1 MFTPTTRPPPPS
13 SSDDPRGPPLSS
25 RGAYGP
31 GGAASHIGGR
41 HGNGRLALPDVGGP
55 DRKPRAGGLCAV
67 AHWTTLSR
75 PANGSALGSS
85 QPANRKAQSG
95 RQLPSV
101 GMGEV
106 EGQPGAVR
114 ELWPGV
120 EEEEE
125 EEEEDEEDE
134 EEEGEGEE
142 EEDTSLLEVLDQD
155 DELISLPGT
164 RVYYSYPAGQ
174 TTRYLSYIR
183 ILQTYIYIYLT
194 ILH

>member
-1 MFTPTTRPPPPS
+1 MFTPTTRPSPPS

-25 RGAYGP
+25 RGSYGP
-31 GGAASHIGGR
+31 GGGASHIGGR
-41 HGNGRLALPDVGGP
+41 HGNGRPALPDVGGP

-75 PANGSALGSS
+75 LANGSASGSS

-95 RQLPSV
+95 RQPPSV

-106 EGQPGAVR
+106 EG
-114 ELWPGV
+114 LWPGA
-120 EEEEE
+120 
-125 EEEEDEEDE
+125 EEDEEEEE

-155 DELISLPGT
+155 EELSSLPGT

-183 ILQTYIYIYLT
+183 ILQTYLT